1 MYQIS
6 NYSGKI
12 KHVPS
17 GIVFLND
24 STDINYP
31 DYLEWLQSGNSP
43 EMIDF
48 FEGEEAEKTALD
60 KLSIETAKY
69 IQRSNDGRDAYAKI
83 SAEFRLAKLYGQ
95 ITEEAHAI
103 VEKILI
109 PVRNEILAGQWI
121 SGQNELVLIG
131 SSVIGQQLYDR
142 LYNQMDAYIQVSY
155 TVDEINS
162 NKSIIKK

>member
-6 NYSGKI
+6 KHSNKI

-17 GIVFLND
+17 GEVFIQDDRESNYLTYLVWLKQGNTPEIV
-24 STDINYP
+24 
-31 DYLEWLQSGNSP
+31 
-43 EMIDF
+43 DF
-48 FEGEEAEKTALD
+48 FDGEEEEKNTLYRLAN
-60 KLSIETAKY
+60 ETEKY

-83 SAEFRLAKLYGQ
+83 SAEFRLAKLSGQ

-121 SGQNELVLIG
+121 SGQNELIEIG

-142 LYNQMDAYIQVSY
+142 LYGQIDAYIQISY
-155 TVDEINS
+155 TVEEINS
-162 NKSIIKK
+162 NKSIIEK